1 MQATGQ
7 RVVITGAGS
16 GLGRE
21 LALRYAREG
30 ARLALA
36 DINEDGLKE
45 ARQLVADAGG
55 WSFSQRCDVRDYSQL
70 AALAQSCEERF
81 GGVDV
86 LINNAGVASGGMFWD
101 LSLEDWDFQIGINLI
116 GVVKGCK
123 AFMPLLLAQGNGRI
137 INIASMAAHIQTPG
151 MSNYNVA
158 KAGVVALSESL
169 LAELQPLGIKV
180 SVVCPSFFQTNLL
193 DSYHGP
199 DHQSKNDMAKLLQSS
214 PISAQEVADITYR
227 ESEADQFMILP
238 HERGRLAL
246 EQKRA
251 DPQVIYQ
258 EMFKLA
264 ARRLEQI

>member
-1 MQATGQ
+1 M
-7 RVVITGAGS
+7 ITGAGS

-36 DINEDGLKE
+36 DINDAGLE
-45 ARQLVADAGG
+45 ETRRMATAAGG
-55 WSFSQRCDVRDYSQL
+55 WAFTQRCDVRDFSQL
-70 AALAQSCEERF
+70 AALEQSCEERMQ
-81 GGVDV
+81 GVDV
-86 LINNAGVASGGMFWD
+86 LINNAGIASGGMFWD
-101 LSLEDWDFQIGINLI
+101 LSLEDWDSQICINLM

-123 AFMPLLLAQGNGRI
+123 AFMPVFMKQGSGRI
-137 INIASMAAHIQTPG
+137 INIASMAAIIQTPG

-180 SVVCPSFFQTNLL
+180 NVVCPSFFQTNLL
-193 DSYHGP
+193 ESYHGP
-199 DHQSKNDMAKLLQSS
+199 DSKARDDMAKLLQNS
-214 PISAQEVADITYR
+214 PISAADVADTIYR
-227 ESEADQFMILP
+227 ESQADEFMILP
-238 HERGRLAL
+238 HERGRLAA

-251 DPQVIYQ
+251 DPQVIYD

-264 ARRLEQI
+264 AKRLQAS